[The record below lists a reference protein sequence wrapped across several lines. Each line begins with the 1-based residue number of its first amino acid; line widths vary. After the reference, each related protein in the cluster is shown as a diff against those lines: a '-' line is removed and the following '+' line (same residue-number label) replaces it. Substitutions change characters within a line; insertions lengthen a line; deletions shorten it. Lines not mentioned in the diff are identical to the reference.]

1 MICAYV
7 HMHVYIFD
15 FMHSNSYY
23 GNPHL
28 KITQYQHPSLGIIP
42 QNKNPQE
49 PGHISSALN
58 VNAIGTSN
66 SSTTAS
72 GRRQSR
78 DTPLFDDV
86 NDLIHTQARD
96 NYL

>member
-1 MICAYV
+1 
-7 HMHVYIFD
+7 
-15 FMHSNSYY
+15 MHSNSYY

-58 VNAIGTSN
+58 LNAIGTSN
-66 SSTTAS
+66 SSTIAN

-78 DTPLFDDV
+78 DTPLLDDV
-86 NDLIHTQARD
+86 NDLIHTQASD

>member
-1 MICAYV
+1 MP
-7 HMHVYIFD
+7 
-15 FMHSNSYY
+15 SNSYY

-28 KITQYQHPSLGIIP
+28 KITQYQHPSLGIIS

-49 PGHISSALN
+49 HGLISSAHSSN
-58 VNAIGTSN
+58 PFGTSN
-66 SSTTAS
+66 SSTIAN

-78 DTPLFDDV
+78 DTPLLDDV
-86 NDLIHTQARD
+86 NDLIHTQASD